1 MHLLDWI
8 AFKHPMWIHV
18 PIACAI
24 LAPLALLAAQRQGR
38 GIRPWWVASRYLVW
52 MGVLGLGPALLSGL
66 LWAKRLGF
74 VAPGKLLASKEAIGG
89 LARHHQLW
97 AIGALLLGL
106 ATLWAVHRKR
116 QDHQG
121 IGFLAL
127 LFGCAW
133 AFATGMTGYYGGKM
147 AHPLPGPPSPVKAAA
162 ASGDAEADLPARY
175 LDFGG
180 LIPVGDAWARVPQH
194 DNRWG
199 RVWVTA
205 SGIEAYQ
212 AGRPLPPGSYAVMS
226 TAQDRAAQPGPD
238 PGPLYAIEI
247 LADGTPKFTVYWAA
261 VPDKE
266 QAKFGGEDSV
276 YWRSPDAGVQSCATC
291 HAGGAS
297 DPSQRVKFPV
307 R

>member
-1 MHLLDWI
+1 MNLLDWI

-38 GIRPWWVASRYLVW
+38 GIRPWWIACRYLAW
-52 MGVLGLGPALLSGL
+52 MGVLGLVPALLSGL

-97 AIGALLLGL
+97 AISALILGL
-106 ATLWAVHRKR
+106 VTLWAVHRKR

-121 IGFLAL
+121 IGLLAL
-127 LFGCAW
+127 IIGCGW
-133 AFATGMTGYYGGKM
+133 AFTTGMTGYYGGKM
-147 AHPLPGPPSPVKAAA
+147 AHPLPGPPAPVKAI
-162 ASGDAEADLPARY
+162 ASPDTEADLPARY
-175 LDFGG
+175 LDFGS
-180 LIPVGDAWARVPQH
+180 LIPVGDAWARIPQH

-212 AGRPLPPGSYAVMS
+212 AGRALPPGSYAVMS
-226 TAQDRAAQPGPD
+226 TVQDHAAQPGPD
-238 PGPLYAIEI
+238 PGPLYALEI
-247 LADGTPKFTVYWAA
+247 LADGSPKFTVYWAN

-266 QAKFGGEDSV
+266 QAKFGGEDFI
-276 YWRSPDAGVQSCATC
+276 YWRSPDAHVQSCATC

-297 DPSQRVKFPV
+297 DASKRVKFAG